1 MSHTELCP
9 TSFNREEE
17 EEREMFGILSMYL
30 TSTTTGS
37 GETGA
42 PSESSFRLKKT

>member
-9 TSFNREEE
+9 TSFNREE